1 MSSDAIPK
9 ISVILPTYNRA
20 ALLARALR
28 SALSQTYGAFEVRV
42 VDDGSSD
49 GTQSMVAALDDPR
62 ICYLRIDHA
71 GPAAARN
78 HGIRAAQGEWIA
90 FLDSDDEWK
99 PEKLQRQMEAVAGLP
114 SGVGVVYTGA
124 EYIDD
129 DTGSVSA
136 LRRPPGGPVMR
147 VFEQLLETNW
157 FPFVSV
163 VARRRCF
170 DVVGLLDET
179 LTSGEDREW
188 LLRAARRFDFF
199 GLAEPLV
206 RVHVHRGQRQSEDL
220 EARIAFAEAIL
231 HRYAVD
237 LERRP
242 RVRARKNVS
251 LGQLRLRAGDM
262 AGARRAFVDAMRVRP
277 TFVPAYVHFVSSWGP
292 WSAWHAVSRWRRH
305 RQERRALSRI
315 GGQRSVS

>member
-1 MSSDAIPK
+1 LVGTATPK

-28 SALSQTYGAFEVRV
+28 SALSQTYAAFEVRV

-49 GTQSMVAALDDPR
+49 GTQSTVAALEDPR

-129 DTGSVSA
+129 DTGSISA
-136 LRRPPGGPVMR
+136 LRRPPGGPVTQ

-220 EARIAFAEAIL
+220 AARIAFAETIL
-231 HRYAVD
+231 HRYTVD

-242 RVRARKNVS
+242 RVRARKSVS
-251 LGQLRLRAGDM
+251 LGQLRLRAGDV
-262 AGARRAFVDAMRVRP
+262 AGARLAFVDAMRVRP
-277 TFVPAYVHFVSSWGP
+277 TFVPAYVHFATSWGP

-315 GGQRSVS
+315 GRQRSVS